1 MNKEIFWGEL
11 FMAIISNIDLDQTS
25 GKSHTEDRAIVE
37 EFIQRV
43 VKKLDLFFFKFQLS
57 RSFLSKKG

>member
-1 MNKEIFWGEL
+1 
-11 FMAIISNIDLDQTS
+11 MAIISNIDLDQTS